1 MILEKSILT
10 IIVTLVLNLS
20 AQASLSS
27 IPENNQN
34 SNFEFKKDGNI
45 ELILANAAS
54 NSLPQEKV
62 YLHLDN
68 TSYYYGDNIYFNAY
82 IVNADGNTLPAISNT
97 LYVELLNPGGE
108 VINKKVLKVE
118 NGRAASDFIINRVP
132 FYSGFMR

>member
-1 MILEKSILT
+1 M
-10 IIVTLVLNLS
+10 TLVLNLS

>member
-54 NSLPQEKV
+54 SSLPQEKV

>member
-1 MILEKSILT
+1 M
-10 IIVTLVLNLS
+10 LNLS